1 MIEEIDV
8 EEYLSTTMFELI
20 SWRTHFTYVDDKV
33 KIGLNCLLRFEISM
47 N

>member
-1 MIEEIDV
+1 MLEEIDI
-8 EEYLSTTMFELI
+8 EEYFSNTMFEVF
-20 SWRTHFTYVDDKV
+20 SWRTHFTYVDDEV